1 MPEIAISLGQRSDP
15 RDRVGHVV
23 LILVGA
29 VLALFLAA
37 PLAVVLLQ
45 SLEDRGGAFVGLQNF
60 VVYVQTPALMQSLW
74 NSVAVASLVTLV
86 TVPAAFLFAY
96 ALTRSCM
103 PAKGMF
109 RIIALT
115 PLLAPSLLSAISLI
129 YWFGNQG
136 VLKSW
141 LSALGIASIYGAPG
155 IVLGEIFSVFPHALM
170 ILITALSL
178 TDARLYEAADALGT
192 RAARRFFTITL
203 PGAKYGLISA
213 ALVTFTLV
221 ITDFGIPKVIGGNFD
236 VLATD
241 IFKLVIGQQD
251 FQKGAVVAVILLAPA
266 LLTFA
271 VDRFVQRKQ
280 TSLLTAR
287 AVPYAP
293 RPARGF
299 DLAMT
304 LYCALIA
311 ALMFAVVGMAL
322 YASFVK
328 FWPYD
333 LSFSLRHY
341 AFGLVDAEVN
351 VAFFNSLK
359 LAVGTA
365 LGGTVIVFLG
375 AYLLEK
381 TRGVDWLRPAVHML
395 ALLPMAVP
403 GLVLGLG
410 FIFFFNAPNNP
421 VNFLYHTMTLLVL
434 CTIVHFYTTGHLTAV
449 TALKALDAEFEA
461 VSASLKV
468 PFYRTFWRVTLPICT
483 PALVDISR
491 YFFINAMTTISA
503 VVFLYSPDTK
513 VASIAILNL
522 DEAGEPGAAAAMAIL
537 IAVTSLVVC
546 VAYLGLGW
554 LVERSTQKW
563 RHLK

>member
-1 MPEIAISLGQRSDP
+1 MPEIAVPAAVRQRTDPVEWIGHAGLSL
-15 RDRVGHVV
+15 VFLL
-23 LILVGA
+23 LII
-29 VLALFLAA
+29 FLAG
-37 PLAVVLLQ
+37 PLAAVLLQ
-45 SLEDRGGAFVGLQNF
+45 SFEDRNRDFIGLANF
-60 VVYVQTPALMQSLW
+60 ITYLQTPALTQSLW
-74 NSVAVASLVTLV
+74 NSLWVAGFVTLV
-86 TVPAAFLFAY
+86 AVPAAFLFAY
-96 ALTRSCM
+96 GLTRSCM
-103 PAKGMF
+103 PLKSVF
-109 RIIALT
+109 RTIALT
-115 PLLAPSLLSAISLI
+115 PLLAPSLLAAISFI

-136 VLKSW
+136 VLK
-141 LSALGIASIYGAPG
+141 GTFTSIYGAPG
-155 IVLGEIFSVFPHALM
+155 IIVSEIFAVFPHALM

-178 TDARLYEAADALGT
+178 ADARLYEAADALGT
-192 RAARRFFTITL
+192 RAARKFFTVTL

-221 ITDFGIPKVIGGNFD
+221 ITDFGIPKVVGGNFD

-251 FQKGAVVAVILLAPA
+251 FQRGAVVAMLLLAPA
-266 LLTFA
+266 LLTFV
-271 VDRFVQRKQ
+271 VDRLVQRKQ
-280 TSLLTAR
+280 TSMLTAR

-293 RPARGF
+293 KKSFHF

-304 LYCALIA
+304 AYCSVVA
-311 ALMFAVVGMAL
+311 ALMLAVFGMAL

-341 AFGLVDAEVN
+341 QFGLVDAEVN

-359 LAVGTA
+359 LAFFTATGGTA
-365 LGGTVIVFLG
+365 LVFVG
-375 AYLLEK
+375 SYLLEK
-381 TRGVDWLRPAVHML
+381 MRGMDWLRPAVHLL

-410 FIFFFNAPNNP
+410 YIFFFNAPSNP
-421 VNFLYHTMTLLVL
+421 LHGLYHTMTLLVL

-449 TALKALDAEFEA
+449 TALKALDHEFEA

-483 PALVDISR
+483 PALIDISR

-522 DEAGEPGAAAAMAIL
+522 DEAGEPGAAAAMAVL
-537 IAVTSLVVC
+537 IAATSLAAC
-546 VAYLGLGW
+546 ILYLGLGW
-554 LVERSTQKW
+554 LVERKTQTW
-563 RHLK
+563 RNLK